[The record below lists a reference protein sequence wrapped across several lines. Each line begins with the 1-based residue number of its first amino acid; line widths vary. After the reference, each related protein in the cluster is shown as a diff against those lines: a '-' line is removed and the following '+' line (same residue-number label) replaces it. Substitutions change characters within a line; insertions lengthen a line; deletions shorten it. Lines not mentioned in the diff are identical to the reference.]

1 MVTSEIGHF
10 LRALRNSAHFA
21 CARTSSPVQNQLQ
34 WIRLDRFVQAY
45 SACAIPSGTLPFP
58 LNCFFPKFQL
68 SGLPSLPYYT
78 RSIHFVLQI
87 VLQKLFQF
95 DKVIISTNSV
105 NSDGQFSRKFSMRLV
120 DPVVLFII
128 NYKKYRKVLLSKR
141 NYYAFA

>member
-21 CARTSSPVQNQLQ
+21 CARTSSHVQNQLQ

-68 SGLPSLPYYT
+68 LGLPSLPYYT
-78 RSIHFVLQI
+78 RSNHF

-105 NSDGQFSRKFSMRLV
+105 NLDGQFSRKFSRRLV

-128 NYKKYRKVLLSKR
+128 NYKKYRKVLLI
-141 NYYAFA
+141 